1 MQAWRIF
8 GAKGF
13 EDSLQHENMLDFNA
27 FTCKMDFDRIQNS
40 CDSYV

>member
-8 GAKGF
+8 GAKGLK
-13 EDSLQHENMLDFNA
+13 DSLHHENTLDFNA
-27 FTCKMDFDRIQNS
+27 FTFKMDFDKIQNS